1 MGRPPRELEVVQF
14 EWFVP
19 EAGHRWVEC
28 KGEKGRC
35 ERWLIRDVPRDCQAT
50 EGSWTTPL
58 RDARTLFRSLA
69 DLEPFED
76 AILEFANE
84 HGWLLGPQL
93 NEHVPLGPG
102 PLVGG
107 ERFFVWLR
115 SISAMHALVELLDAV
130 VAEDS
135 KTLADWITFKKS
147 KAPEPATGNDLGV
160 VCKIP
165 SPPPIAIREQPFT
178 VAVPPITPIARL
190 LEPNNFVRA
199 GEIVATIVINK
210 QLEEHSSA
218 RVLFNPAREQWAP
231 FLVPKNLWG
240 ALCLQ
245 YAEALRGDHH
255 GFKRC
260 SECGQWLGN
269 RSDSRFCSDR
279 CRARAYRKRKQEA
292 KRLHDL
298 GTRPSDIARKLRSDV
313 QTVKGWLGVSGRRT
327 Q

>member
-14 EWFVP
+14 EWLVP
-19 EAGHRWVEC
+19 SAGHRWVER
-28 KGEKGRC
+28 KRNDGRR
-35 ERWLIRDVPRDCQAT
+35 ERWLIRDVPRDSQAI

-58 RDARTLFRSLA
+58 RDARTLFRTLA
-69 DLEPFED
+69 DLDPSED

-84 HGWLLGPQL
+84 HGLLFGTQL
-93 NEHVPLGPG
+93 DNGE
-102 PLVGG
+102 LVSG
-107 ERFFVWLR
+107 ESFFTWLR
-115 SISAMHALVELLDAV
+115 SISNMHRLVELLDGI

-135 KTLADWITFKKS
+135 KTLASWITFKKM
-147 KAPEPATGNDLGV
+147 KTPDPVTGNQFAV
-160 VCKIP
+160 HCKVP
-165 SPPPIAIREQPFT
+165 SPPPITISKGPYIVSHFD
-178 VAVPPITPIARL
+178 PITQI
-190 LEPNNFVRA
+190 LELNNFVRA
-199 GEIVATIVINK
+199 AEIVATTMVNK

-218 RVLFNPAREQWAP
+218 RVLFNPAKEQWAP

-245 YAEALRGDHH
+245 YAEALKGDHH

-269 RSDSRFCSDR
+269 RSDSLFCSDR
-279 CRARAYRKRKQEA
+279 CRARAYRKRKREA

-298 GTRPSDIARKLRSDV
+298 GTRPSEIARKLGSDI
-313 QTVKGWLGVSGRRT
+313 QTVKGWLGASGRRT